1 MPKSKRAQKVT
12 LSKTVSK
19 GRERKVAIID
29 EVRDCVDRYKSV
41 LVFEANNMR
50 NAALKDVRV
59 RLRSSRIFFGR
70 NKLIAA
76 ALGRTAADAY
86 RAGLDEVADGLLGGE
101 AGLIFTDESLE
112 AVQQAL
118 SESRVPEYA
127 RAGFEATEDVVLPQ
141 GVLSQ
146 FAGSMEPYLRKLGL
160 PTKLQAGAVQL
171 LCDYTVCKAG
181 DVVSSDQAKLM
192 QLLDVKQALFELT
205 LTCRWSEGQFQRLA
219 A

>member
-1 MPKSKRAQKVT
+1 MPKSKRDQKVT
-12 LSKTVSK
+12 LSKTQKK
-19 GRERKVAIID
+19 GRARKETILQ
-29 EVRDCVDRYKSV
+29 EVRGCVGQYGAAY
-41 LVFEANNMR
+41 VFTAENMR
-50 NAALKDVRV
+50 NAALKDVRAK
-59 RLRSSRIFFGR
+59 LASSRIFFGR

-76 ALGRTAADAY
+76 ALGRTSA
-86 RAGLDEVADGLLGGE
+86 EEQADGLSQVAKAVLGGE
-101 AGLIFTDESLE
+101 AGLIFTSKSAAELRRVFDETQVAE
-112 AVQQAL
+112 F
-118 SESRVPEYA
+118 A
-127 RAGFEATEDVVLPQ
+127 RAGVEATRDVELD
-141 GVLSQ
+141 
-146 FAGSMEPYLRKLGL
+146 AGPLAGFPHSMEPYLRKLGL